1 MKKLTVSIFVVFLL
15 VVMSG
20 CSVLKPKAEAP
31 APTTAPIAAKT
42 ETPAMPTTA
51 PPTPEP
57 AIAVTGV
64 ETAEP
69 VVITHVTVPG
79 EPKYLTEQKVEDCST
94 GERKAMGV
102 TTLIGVGCDDWNR
115 NIARLE
121 RPADAPNGTYFPAAD
136 IVSSTMGTNQVW
148 MFGKINLYK
157 DAAGNLPAG
166 LIIGFEIDIN
176 IDSRGDYLLLV
187 TGLNST
193 EWTTD
198 GVQVWRDQNDDVGG
212 EKPQAPDGRLGDGY
226 ETLLFDAGM
235 GLDPDLAWARINPAD
250 GASVEFAFK
259 PIILSHDQKFAW
271 WAWTALGGLDPAGME
286 IVDSLQNSAAWKFD
300 NTCGWIFNGKPSNLL
315 TNICKIIVPTAT
327 PVPTST
333 PKFIGCVTKTD
344 AQCNAE
350 ANPQQGG
357 FPWWWDAVNCRC
369 MPTN

>member
-1 MKKLTVSIFVVFLL
+1 MKKLTVSIFLVFLL

-20 CSVLKPKAEAP
+20 CSALKPKAESPAP

-57 AIAVTGV
+57 AIPMTGV

-102 TTLIGVGCDDWNR
+102 TTLIGVGCDDWN
-115 NIARLE
+115 IAKLE

-136 IVSSTMGTNQVW
+136 IISSTMGTNQVW